1 MPKGHFP
8 RKPKA
13 TCILNGVR
21 MSKLK
26 QDRIL
31 AFKAQLPQLDERER
45 LNAED
50 IAARLNLTTT
60 TIRTWLRVLG
70 HNLHNRLNRRIY
82 KHDTT
87 GWEKK
92 ILPVYEATDYNAAET
107 ARRLGMD
114 KSVVF
119 RWLANNGH
127 RHPDSMYAD
136 RDISTFK
143 FQNYR

>member
-1 MPKGHFP
+1 MPKGHFQ

-13 TCILNGVR
+13 TQTLNGHK

-26 QDRIL
+26 LDRIL
-31 AFKAQLPQLDERER
+31 AFRAQLPQLDQKER
-45 LNAED
+45 LGAAD
-50 IAARLNLTTT
+50 IASRLGVTETC
-60 TIRTWLRVLG
+60 IRQWLRILG
-70 HNLHNRLNRRIY
+70 HQLNRHNGRRIY

-87 GWEKK
+87 GWEQK
-92 ILPVYEATDYNAAET
+92 ILPVYEATDHNAAET

-136 RDISTFK
+136 RDISTLK

>member
-1 MPKGHFP
+1 MPKGHFQ

-13 TCILNGVR
+13 THEINGVM
-21 MSKLK
+21 MSRLK
-26 QDRIL
+26 HDRIR
-31 AFKAQLPQLDERER
+31 AFEAMLPQLDERER
-45 LNAED
+45 LNSED
-50 IAARLNLTTT
+50 IAARLGCSGGNVNL
-60 TIRTWLRVLG
+60 WLRILG
-70 HNLHNRLNRRIY
+70 HRLHNHNGRRIY

-92 ILPVYEATDYNAAET
+92 ILPVYEATDHNAAET

-136 RDISTFK
+136 RDISTLK

>member
-1 MPKGHFP
+1 MPKGHFQ

-13 TCILNGVR
+13 THVLNGVR

-31 AFKAQLPQLDERER
+31 AFKAMLPQLDERER
-45 LNAED
+45 LNTDD
-50 IAARLNLTTT
+50 IAARLNCTTT

-70 HNLHNRLNRRIY
+70 HSLHNRHPRRIY

-143 FQNYR
+143 FQNFR